1 MNKPRDSIFGR
12 IYIQLELLV
21 LYSHRKENIC
31 FFFQKSISVLV
42 FGSSYIT
49 YQFFKIKIFQI

>member
-31 FFFQKSISVLV
+31 FFFQKSISMLV
-42 FGSSYIT
+42 FRSSYIT
-49 YQFFKIKIFQI
+49 YQFDL

>member
-31 FFFQKSISVLV
+31 FFFQKNISMLV
-42 FGSSYIT
+42 FRSSYIT
-49 YQFFKIKIFQI
+49 YQFDL